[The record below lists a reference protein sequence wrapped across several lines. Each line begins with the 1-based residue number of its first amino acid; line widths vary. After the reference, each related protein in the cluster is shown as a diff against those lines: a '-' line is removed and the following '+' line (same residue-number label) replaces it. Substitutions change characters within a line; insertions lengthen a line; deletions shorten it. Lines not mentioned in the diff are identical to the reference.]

1 MATQSLYRRYRPR
14 RFAELKGQDHV
25 VQALRAAVADDR
37 VGQSYLFS
45 GPRGTGKTS
54 TARILAKVLNCVA
67 PVDGEPC
74 CECESC
80 LAVERG
86 TSYDVHEL
94 DAASNNGVDAM
105 RDLIEKAS
113 LGTPGRHKVYILDEA
128 HMLSKP
134 ASAALLKTLEEP
146 PPHVVFVLATTDPQ
160 KLADTIRSRTQHL
173 EFHLL
178 PVSTLDEH
186 VRWVASD
193 AGLEIG
199 DAAIAQVLAR
209 GGGSARDTLSAL
221 ELVVGAGGRAD
232 EAPTL
237 DGLVEAMI
245 DGDPGRGL
253 TVIAELIGRGREPR
267 SLTEEIVAHLR
278 NGFLALMAPELVQL
292 PAERSDVVADQAR
305 RLGAPGLVR
314 GIEQLGSALVEMR
327 HAPDARV
334 LLEVAVVR
342 LTARDAAPDVAA
354 LAARLARVERRLDD
368 APTGPLATS
377 APEAARPSGSGR
389 ATLGG
394 RARRA
399 AAPSPSESPGV
410 ASDRHSPEVDAATG
424 EATPDVVADADA
436 DADADAAPTPAHTSG
451 GSPSVDRPLWE
462 ETVRPTLRGRVK
474 AMYAPASFVGA
485 SGATITLGL
494 PNDVHRDKCEQ
505 HRDAV
510 EAALSEAAGVSVT
523 VELVTDYGSNGGSA
537 SPAFDAP
544 GGGARRRDAAGGG
557 GAGGAGGGPADD
569 PGDGEEDIDVDDLV
583 DVPPE
588 SVKSPIDRLAEA
600 FPGSELVE
608 DRR

>member
-25 VQALRAAVADDR
+25 VRALRAAVADDR

-54 TARILAKVLNCVA
+54 TARILAKVLNCAA

-94 DAASNNGVDAM
+94 DAASNNGVEAM

-178 PVSTLDEH
+178 PVATLDEH

-193 AGLEIG
+193 AGLDVG

-253 TVIAELIGRGREPR
+253 AVIAELIGHGREPR

-278 NGFLALMAPELVQL
+278 NGFLALMAPDLVQL
-292 PAERSDVVADQAR
+292 PAERSEVVADQAR

-368 APTGPLATS
+368 AAGGPTAAP
-377 APEAARPSGSGR
+377 APEEARTSGSGR

-399 AAPSPSESPGV
+399 TAPSPGGAPAG
-410 ASDRHSPEVDAATG
+410 ASDRRSPE
-424 EATPDVVADADA
+424 ADAPPAEPVGDA
-436 DADADAAPTPAHTSG
+436 EAAPTAEPTAPTAG
-451 GSPSVDRPLWE
+451 DGPSVDRPLWE
-462 ETVRPTLRGRVK
+462 DTVRPTLRGRVK
-474 AMYAPASFVGA
+474 AMYAPATFMGA

-505 HRDAV
+505 HRAAV
-510 EAALSEAAGVSVT
+510 EAALSAAAGVSVT
-523 VELVTDYGSNGGSA
+523 VELVTDGGSGDGPA
-537 SPAFDAP
+537 SPAADGP
-544 GGGARRRDAAGGG
+544 GGGGRRRDATVGGVGGDVVGGG
-557 GAGGAGGGPADD
+557 GGGGGSGGGP
-569 PGDGEEDIDVDDLV
+569 GDEEDDIDVDDLV